1 MKFLNIFSIILSII
15 ALIGSAYSYKKTC
28 AAIRKIDDLDDAVF
42 QYMKDEHNESY
53 YSRHEEAE
61 DVDSARELRST
72 NP

>member
-42 QYMKDEHNESY
+42 QYMKDEHNEMIAKKL
-53 YSRHEEAE
+53 EK
-61 DVDSARELRST
+61 DNGNEL
-72 NP
+72 